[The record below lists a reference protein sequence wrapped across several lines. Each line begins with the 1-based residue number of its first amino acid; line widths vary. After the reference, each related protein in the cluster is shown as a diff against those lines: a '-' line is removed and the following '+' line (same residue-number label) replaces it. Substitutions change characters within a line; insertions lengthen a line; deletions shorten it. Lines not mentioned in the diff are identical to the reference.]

1 MKFLAAQKSP
11 PDSEGMARRGEGGYF
26 RFRRP
31 FRLLAQLTEVR
42 LEVRLMGGLGKG
54 AGSGRGTAAHMNV
67 RRNYRF
73 ETGRLT
79 FLLICVV
86 ALVACSHD
94 PNVLKQKYLES
105 GNRYFNQGQYRSAA
119 IQYLNAIRMDSKFEE
134 AHFRLAQ
141 SYLKLGM
148 AAGAYQELTRAVED
162 NPDDLKA
169 QVALGNLL
177 LASREFH
184 HAQDVAETVLQKD
197 PNNVEGRILLANSY
211 AALNN
216 IQASLDEMQGAIRL
230 APSQPQ
236 SYLNMAYLQ
245 LDAKQTAQAE
255 ESFKKTVELAPKSAL
270 AALAL
275 GNFYME
281 QRRWPEAQQQF
292 QRAADLEP
300 KNPLPRVAL
309 ARLYLAQGRK
319 EQAEQVLQQAKTAMP
334 DNPVAYRMLGD
345 FYFATGDLG
354 KAVAE
359 YASMCQQ
366 HPKDLVAQEN
376 YVRLLIL
383 HRDLSEA
390 TELNDKLLKQ
400 NPKDTDLQVL
410 RGQILSAQ
418 GRPDDAIEVLQN
430 ATKAEPDHALAH
442 YALGVAFNQKGDL
455 ARAEAEWREAARLQP
470 GLVDAQ
476 RALVNL
482 AMRKHDMDLLA
493 QASDALIAAL
503 PNSPGGYID
512 RATARIEKG
521 DTNNG
526 EADLQRAAQLAP
538 QNPLPYS
545 RLAALRV
552 MQKRYAEAEKL
563 YEQSLDRD
571 PNFVEALNGL
581 VALDMDQKEPEKAE
595 ARVKA
600 QIAKAPANF
609 SYQVTLAKVFASQ
622 KKWNEA
628 QLAASKAVDQ
638 SGGNLEAVEL
648 LGQVQEILG
657 QYDQAA
663 STYQR
668 AIQAKP
674 NDPSG
679 YVMLAQ
685 LKGSRGNWQ
694 QAQTLYQQALQVK
707 PDYPPAANNLAY
719 LMLEHGLNADVA
731 LSLAQAARR
740 GMPTS
745 AAAADTLGWAYYTK
759 GVYGSAATQLEE
771 AVKMSP
777 QDGSYHY
784 HLGLTYAK
792 LGDKT
797 RARSELDRA
806 VSLNPAYAKA
816 PDVRQALAEL
826 AHK

>member
-1 MKFLAAQKSP
+1 MNIPKTH
-11 PDSEGMARRGEGGYF
+11 
-26 RFRRP
+26 P
-31 FRLLAQLTEVR
+31 FGIWRL
-42 LEVRLMGGLGKG
+42 K
-54 AGSGRGTAAHMNV
+54 
-67 RRNYRF
+67 
-73 ETGRLT
+73 

-86 ALVACSHD
+86 ALATLVACSRN
-94 PNVLKQKYLES
+94 PNELKQRYLES
-105 GNRYFNQGQYRSAA
+105 GNRYFDHGEYRSAV
-119 IQYLNAIRMDSKFEE
+119 IQYLNAIRIDSEFEE

-141 SYLKLGM
+141 SYLKLGI
-148 AAGAYQELTRAVED
+148 AAGAYQELTRAVDE

-177 LASREFH
+177 LAAREFH
-184 HAQDVAETVLQKD
+184 RAQDTAETILHKD

-216 IQASLDEMQGAIRL
+216 IQASVDEMQGAIRL

-245 LDAKQTAQAE
+245 LGAKQMAQAE

-275 GNFYME
+275 GNFYMQ
-281 QRRWPEAQQQF
+281 QRRWQEAQQQF

-309 ARLYLAQGRK
+309 ARLYLAQGQK
-319 EQAEQVLQQAKTAMP
+319 EQAEQVLQQAKKDMP
-334 DNPVAYRMLGD
+334 DNPVAYRVLGD
-345 FYFATGDLG
+345 FYFGTGELE

-359 YASMCQQ
+359 YASVCQQ
-366 HPKDLVAQEN
+366 HPKDVIAQEN
-376 YVRLLIL
+376 YVRLLVL
-383 HRDLSEA
+383 HHDFGQA
-390 TELNDKLLKQ
+390 TQLNDKVLKQ
-400 NPKDTDLQVL
+400 NPKDTNVLVL
-410 RGQILSAQ
+410 RGQILSAE
-418 GRPDDAIEVLQN
+418 GRTDEAIGVLQN
-430 ATKAEPDHALAH
+430 ATKTEPDHSLAH

-455 ARAEAEWREAARLQP
+455 ARAEAEWRETVSLQP
-470 GLVDAQ
+470 ALVDAQ
-476 RALVNL
+476 RALVNV
-482 AMRKHDMDLLA
+482 AIRKHDMDLLA
-493 QASDALIAAL
+493 QASDAVIAAF
-503 PNSPGGYID
+503 PNAAEGYID

-521 DTNNG
+521 DTSGG

-538 QNPLPYS
+538 QDPLPYS

-552 MQKRYAEAEKL
+552 MQKRYGEAEKL

-581 VALDMDQKEPEKAE
+581 VALHVDQKQPAKAE
-595 ARVKA
+595 ARVRA
-600 QIAKAPANF
+600 QIAKVPTNF
-609 SYQVTLAKVFASQ
+609 NCQVTLAKILASQ

-628 QLAASKAVDQ
+628 QVAASKAVDL
-638 SGGNLEAVEL
+638 SGGDFEAVEL

-663 STYQR
+663 STYRR

-674 NDPSG
+674 NNASG

-685 LKGSRGNWQ
+685 LKASRGDWQ
-694 QAQTLYQQALQVK
+694 QAQTLYQKALQLQ

-731 LSLAQAARR
+731 LSLAQAAVR

-745 AAAADTLGWAYYTK
+745 AAAADTLGWAYYTR

-771 AVKMSP
+771 AVKIAP

-797 RARSELDRA
+797 RARTELDRA
-806 VSLNPAYAKA
+806 VSLNPAYAHA
-816 PDVRQALAEL
+816 PDVQQALAEL
-826 AHK
+826 ARK